1 MTALRFG
8 VIGVGRLGG
17 AHARVLQ
24 EIPDVDL
31 VGVHDTDTARAQE
44 VAEKVGSRNFPD
56 IDDLLGHVDA
66 VVVAVT
72 TSAHHA
78 VTRAALE
85 AGCNVLVE
93 KPLTASL
100 EEADDLVA
108 LAAAKQL
115 FLGVGHVER
124 FNPAIRACRPYL
136 NNPRFLACQRLATF
150 QPRGTDV
157 PVMLDLMI
165 HDIDLVLGLVD
176 SEVESVHAI
185 GVPLLTDSVDMANA
199 RIVFRN
205 GAVAD
210 ISASRASAERTRQL
224 RLFQPSGYFSLDLAE
239 GRGEYLRRRK
249 DVDAAALFRMGG
261 APNSP
266 SPASSSAYHWRRRPP
281 NPCASNSRRFATY
294 CSDCRATR
302 QQPRT
307 AGLPSRWLCGS
318 DTKSS
323 VRAMSLNDIRE
334 ERKKLGSGTKRGP
347 RTIVLILLLILVIM
361 LIGYLDR
368 VG

>member
-136 NNPRFLACQRLATF
+136 NDPRFLACQRLATF

-239 GRGEYLRRRK
+239 GTGEYLRRRK

-261 APNSP
+261 APDLSL
-266 SPASSSAYHWRRRPP
+266 ASVVERVPLAAEAAEPLRLELEAFR
-281 NPCASNSRRFATY
+281 
-294 CSDCRATR
+294 DVLL
-302 QQPRT
+302 
-307 AGLPSRWLCGS
+307 GLPSDAATAADG
-318 DTKSS
+318 
-323 VRAMSLNDIRE
+323 RAALE
-334 ERKKLGSGTKRGP
+334 VAL
-347 RTIVLILLLILVIM
+347 
-361 LIGYLDR
+361 R
-368 VG
+368 VGHEIERSSHVPV

>member
-1 MTALRFG
+1 VTALRFG

-261 APNSP
+261 APELSL
-266 SPASSSAYHWRRRPP
+266 ASVVERVPLEAEAAEPLRLELEAFR
-281 NPCASNSRRFATY
+281 
-294 CSDCRATR
+294 DVLL
-302 QQPRT
+302 
-307 AGLPSRWLCGS
+307 GLPSDAATAADG
-318 DTKSS
+318 
-323 VRAMSLNDIRE
+323 RAALE
-334 ERKKLGSGTKRGP
+334 VAL
-347 RTIVLILLLILVIM
+347 
-361 LIGYLDR
+361 R
-368 VG
+368 VGHEIERSSHVTE

>member
-24 EIPDVDL
+24 EIADVDL
-31 VGVHDTDTARAQE
+31 VGVHDADTARAQE
-44 VAEKVGSRNFPD
+44 VAEKVGSRDFPD

-261 APNSP
+261 APELSL
-266 SPASSSAYHWRRRPP
+266 ASVVERVPLKAEAAEPLRLELEAFR
-281 NPCASNSRRFATY
+281 
-294 CSDCRATR
+294 DVLL
-302 QQPRT
+302 
-307 AGLPSRWLCGS
+307 GLPSDAATAADG
-318 DTKSS
+318 
-323 VRAMSLNDIRE
+323 RAALE
-334 ERKKLGSGTKRGP
+334 VAL
-347 RTIVLILLLILVIM
+347 
-361 LIGYLDR
+361 R
-368 VG
+368 VGHEIERSSHVTE